1 MKLVV
6 GLGNPGIN
14 YEMTRHN
21 AGFFAVDS
29 VLEHLNVSLKPGKGD
44 WYGAEVKFKDEL
56 FYLMKP
62 TTYMNRSGDAVLH
75 ISEERNI
82 PVNDILVVYDDFR
95 LPLGMLRVRG
105 KGSDGGHNG
114 ISSIIY
120 SLNSLEFPRMRIGI
134 GNESPVTVE
143 NYTDFVLSK
152 FQKDELEK
160 LEILKP
166 YFKDCILT
174 FISEGIFN
182 TMNRYNRNFLAPSG
196 KEETDT
202 EEN

>member
-1 MKLVV
+1 MKLIV

-14 YEMTRHN
+14 YETTRHN

-29 VLEHLNVSLKPGKGD
+29 VLEFLNISLKPGKGN
-44 WYGAEVKFKDEL
+44 WYGAETEYKDEL

-62 TTYMNRSGDAVLH
+62 TTFMNRSGDAVLDF
-75 ISEERNI
+75 SEERNI
-82 PVNDILVVYDDFR
+82 PIKDILVVYDDFQ
-95 LPLGMLRVRG
+95 LPLGMLRVRM

-120 SLNSLEFPRMRIGI
+120 SMNSLEFPRMRIGI
-134 GNESPVTVE
+134 GNENPVTVE

-152 FQKDELEK
+152 FQADELEK

-166 YFKDCILT
+166 YLRDCILT
-174 FISEGIFN
+174 FVTEGIYN
-182 TMNRYNRNFLAPSG
+182 AMNRYNRNFLAPSET
-196 KEETDT
+196 EETDT